1 MEDVAQVA
9 GVDALGL
16 INLIVAAARN
26 ATTHRHNCEHLAAHV
41 RMVGNLLE
49 KLKSTD
55 LRTFPA
61 TGEPL
66 DLLEE
71 ALRKALDLVE
81 SCREKSYLYMLA
93 MGWSVVYQFR
103 RVQNQIDRYLKLVP
117 LISLVHEYRMQE
129 YPELEFHEALQ
140 EEKEKLHVELH
151 RSIVKNDP
159 KECQVIEHLIEVTE
173 NVVNVPTGKKL
184 SLDVLTYSGSGYG
197 TTTKSSDGANDLKPK
212 NQVKSE
218 WQTDLFDCCSLK
230 ACIYPC
236 GIFSRIAHVSSKG
249 NTLGGACD
257 DFLTHL
263 MCCCCAMVQEW
274 RELEMRGFEGYP
286 GRNMIPPPYQY
297 MKP

>member
-117 LISLVHEYRMQE
+117 LISLVHEYRMQVCSVE
-129 YPELEFHEALQ
+129 SLSVAEGFRYPLF
-140 EEKEKLHVELH
+140 
-151 RSIVKNDP
+151 
-159 KECQVIEHLIEVTE
+159 
-173 NVVNVPTGKKL
+173 
-184 SLDVLTYSGSGYG
+184 
-197 TTTKSSDGANDLKPK
+197 
-212 NQVKSE
+212 SE
-218 WQTDLFDCCSLK
+218 
-230 ACIYPC
+230 
-236 GIFSRIAHVSSKG
+236 SKG
-249 NTLGGACD
+249 NLVIFKFCP
-257 DFLTHL
+257 F
-263 MCCCCAMVQEW
+263 VS
-274 RELEMRGFEGYP
+274 
-286 GRNMIPPPYQY
+286 NIN
-297 MKP
+297 